1 MPRQLSGLGTN
12 VHAMAIG
19 MGLRAR
25 AMLRQT
31 ALAVG
36 AATSLGDAFAMST
49 LLARRRHFWR
59 CCLHVQ
65 MAVVRFYERFPGNNT
80 FFLGGRC
87 ITVSAAG
94 GCVTVVGS

>member
-49 LLARRRHFWR
+49 LLA
-59 CCLHVQ
+59 LT
-65 MAVVRFYERFPGNNT
+65 AVSVKP
-80 FFLGGRC
+80 
-87 ITVSAAG
+87 AG
-94 GCVTVVGS
+94 MGLRARAMRV